1 MAGEEARN
9 SVEQPEEDEYLE
21 GSMMADIQE
30 WIRTAAPW
38 WAISFTVHMVL
49 LSSLLLLGRFVAPK
63 PEGNAPSFDE
73 AKDTADAE
81 PPVEKYQLGPP
92 QIDPS
97 ELNTE
102 SLLDMTPSQPAQTE
116 QINDASPEFTP
127 RGGGM
132 AMNSPAPVMGG
143 SGDFNVNAF
152 GPGPKIQ
159 GPGGIG
165 ASNGTGKDFGS
176 GGDGNG
182 FGTRGGGM
190 RKAMLGRYG
199 GTKATER
206 AVAAALYWLA
216 HHQMPEGNW
225 SIDKYQKM
233 CKDKTCTGEGSIRS
247 DAAATAMGLLPYLAA
262 GQTQFTNGP
271 FTQTIRMGVYWL
283 LQHQKKDGDLSADT
297 GAHSQMYSHGLAS
310 IALCEDFGMTHDRS
324 VGIAAQNAINFI
336 QAAQNTKT
344 GGWRYTPGEE
354 GDTSVVGWQLMAL
367 KSAQMAGLAVN
378 PATLEGTKKWLR
390 SVSAGGEEGGSAG
403 SGGRFSYRPDEG
415 GVTPTMSAVGIL
427 CNQYLHAGRADPVIT
442 GGVRYL
448 MANLPNRNQHNVY
461 YWYYATQVMHNMADR
476 DWDTWNRKM
485 RTILVETQAHEGCS
499 SGSWDPENPERDAWG
514 PQGGRLMITSLS
526 ALTLEIYYRYL
537 PLYKLDKP
545 DEIKAA
551 DASSPADNSTLAV
564 GKSARTMPSA
574 ALAGN

>member
-9 SVEQPEEDEYLE
+9 SVEQPEEEEYLD
-21 GSMMADIQE
+21 GSLMADIQE

-49 LSSLLLLGRFVAPK
+49 LSSLLLMGRFVTPK
-63 PEGNAPSFDE
+63 AEGDAPSFDE
-73 AKDTADAE
+73 AKETADAK
-81 PPVEKYQLGPP
+81 PPVENYQLGPP
-92 QIDPS
+92 QIDPA
-97 ELNTE
+97 ELSTQ
-102 SLLDMTPSQPAQTE
+102 SLLDMTPSQPAQSE

-127 RGGGM
+127 RGGGSG
-132 AMNSPAPVMGG
+132 MNTAAPDLAG
-143 SGDFNVNAF
+143 STPFSVNAM
-152 GPGPKIQ
+152 GPGPKLEGSSM
-159 GPGGIG
+159 GPSIG
-165 ASNGTGKDFGS
+165 SGKNAGS
-176 GGDGNG
+176 GGDGIG
-182 FGTRGGGM
+182 FGTRGTGM
-190 RKAMLGRYG
+190 RKEMLGRYG

-206 AVAAALYWLA
+206 AVGAALYWLA

-225 SIDKYQKM
+225 SLDKFQKM
-233 CKDKTCTGEGSIRS
+233 CKDKTCTGEGTIHA

-271 FTQTIRMGVYWL
+271 FQETIKRGVYWL
-283 LQHQKKDGDLSADT
+283 LQHQRKDGDLSADT
-297 GAHSQMYSHGLAS
+297 SPHSQMYSHGLAT
-310 IALCEDFGMTHDRS
+310 IALCEDYGMTRDRS

-367 KSAQMAGLAVN
+367 KSAQMASLSVN

-390 SVSAGGEEGGSAG
+390 SVSAGGEDGGS
-403 SGGRFSYRPDEG
+403 SGTAGRFMYRPEEG
-415 GVTPTMSAVGIL
+415 PTPTMSAVGIL

-448 MANLPNRNQHNVY
+448 MANQPSRERHNVY
-461 YWYYATQVMHNMADR
+461 YWYYATQVMHNMADK

-485 RTILVETQAHEGCS
+485 RTILTETQAHEGCS
-499 SGSWDPENPERDAWG
+499 SGSWDPEDPDRDAWG

-526 ALTLEIYYRYL
+526 ALTLEVYYRYL
-537 PLYKLDKP
+537 PLYKLDRP
-545 DEIKAA
+545 DDIKAA
-551 DASSPADNSTLAV
+551 DAASPAAEASNLAAS
-564 GKSARTMPSA
+564 K
-574 ALAGN
+574 